1 LIPSVPNFAALDACG
16 APVIW
21 FFIRSSLRGDGL
33 AGDRDLVAGP
43 LADRLAEL
51 LVGALHLGMVLG
63 DVPARGVEE
72 ILVVRAAE
80 LVAAGA
86 VDDATHV

>member
-1 LIPSVPNFAALDACG
+1 
-16 APVIW
+16 
-21 FFIRSSLRGDGL
+21 
-33 AGDRDLVAGP
+33 
-43 LADRLAEL
+43 
-51 LVGALHLGMVLG
+51 MVLG